1 MKEMISTRTAYG
13 EALLELAR
21 EGKDIYAISADTSK
35 SMGIDTLKQE
45 FPERCFEVGIA
56 EQNLMAVA
64 AGIAATGRTVFASTY
79 TVFSCMRACEQVRTF
94 IAYPKLN
101 VKIVSG
107 LGGLSAG
114 IEGVT
119 HLAVEDIAIMRSIP
133 NMVIMNPADAI
144 ATRQAVRESLRYDG
158 PVYIRLGRDASPV
171 IFADKYKFHL
181 GKGILL
187 RDDGND
193 VAVVTSGLITNEVI
207 EAGEILAGMGIGC
220 KIAEIH
226 TIKPIDEELIL
237 RVAGQVRCMVTV
249 EEHSIIGGLGSAV
262 AEVLS
267 EKCPIRLKRIGIND
281 CFLESATPQELS
293 EKYGLTA
300 DKIAAA
306 VKMFI
311 N

>member
-64 AGIAATGRTVFASTY
+64 AGIAATNRTVFASTY

-119 HLAVEDIAIMRSIP
+119 HLAVEDIAIMRCIP
-133 NMVIMNPADAI
+133 NIVIMNPADAR
-144 ATRQAVRESLRYDG
+144 ATKQAVRESLTYNG

-171 IFADKYKFHL
+171 IFDDKYTLRL
-181 GKGILL
+181 GKGVLL
-187 RDDGND
+187 DDGGKD
-193 VAVVTSGLITNEVI
+193 AALVTSGLVTNEVI
-207 EAGEILAGMGIGC
+207 QAGKMLGEMGIGC
-220 KIAEIH
+220 KIVEIH
-226 TIKPIDEELIL
+226 TIKPMDEELIIE
-237 RVAGQVRCMVTV
+237 VAKQVKCVVTV
-249 EEHSIIGGLGSAV
+249 EEHSIIGGLGGAV
-262 AEVLS
+262 AEIIS
-267 EKCPIRLKRIGIND
+267 EKCPVRLKRIGIND

-300 DKIAAA
+300 DKIART
-306 VKMFI
+306 VKEFVD
-311 N
+311 